1 MEKNKDQKELEK
13 IKKKMVDDIMSE
25 ENYPEGPVK
34 ITDDDFEETIEDHP
48 LILVDFWADWCGPCK
63 MMEPILKE
71 LASEYQ
77 GDLVVGK
84 LNVDDNSTVP
94 NQFQVSSIPTMVL
107 FKEGEPVERMVGA
120 MQKEQLA
127 QKVDEYIK

>member
-13 IKKKMVDDIMSE
+13 IKEKMVDDIMSE
-25 ENYPEGPVK
+25 ENYPEEPVK
-34 ITDDDFEETIEDHP
+34 ITDDDFEETIEDYP

-127 QKVDEYIK
+127 QKVDEYIE